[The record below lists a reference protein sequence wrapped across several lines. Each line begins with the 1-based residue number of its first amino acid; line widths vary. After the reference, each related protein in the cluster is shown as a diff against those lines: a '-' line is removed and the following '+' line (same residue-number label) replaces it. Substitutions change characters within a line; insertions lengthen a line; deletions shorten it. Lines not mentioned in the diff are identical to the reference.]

1 MITLSSCYSLSKRNR
16 NDTCLVRLILFIIYY
31 QTASYCTIT
40 KNLGRYIEIQL
51 QQVCK
56 MQDTL
61 IHFTHVIDISQMNI
75 EYSSILGMIK
85 LYTVKQNLNYIIS
98 TKYRNDLCLILNF
111 LMRCEILFSFK
122 YSRLIVRLLSRSLR
136 YVACIEKQKVNSDDF
151 VGASCIKHKS
161 LSKL

>member
-1 MITLSSCYSLSKRNR
+1 MITLSSYCSLSKRNR

-51 QQVCK
+51 QQVSK
-56 MQDTL
+56 MQDTS
-61 IHFTHVIDISQMNI
+61 IHCDR
-75 EYSSILGMIK
+75 YILGMIK
-85 LYTVKQNLNYIIS
+85 LYTVHQNLNYIIS
-98 TKYRNDLCLILNF
+98 TKYQNDLCLILNF
-111 LMRCEILFSFK
+111 LMHCEIRFSFK

-136 YVACIEKQKVNSDDF
+136 YVAYIEKQKVNSDAF
-151 VGASCIKHKS
+151 VGASCIKQKS